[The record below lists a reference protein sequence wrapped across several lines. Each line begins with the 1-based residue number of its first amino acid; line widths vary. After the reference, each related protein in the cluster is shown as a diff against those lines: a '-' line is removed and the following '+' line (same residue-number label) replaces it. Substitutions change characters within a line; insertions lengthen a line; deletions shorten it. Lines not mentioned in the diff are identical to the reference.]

1 MCVCVWSQQDP
12 SSSFIWNLCLSVFMV
27 LFHHPPFISLIQFLS
42 LIIIIIIQVSLT
54 CLFTCVLHFF
64 CFFHHHH
71 EKDFVVKFV
80 SMRFCC
86 CWNEIFFKFYNNKIN
101 NNKNTNQDL
110 IDFLDTYSRSSLSS
124 LQNHN
129 NHNRIQRPKRGIVDE
144 CCKRPCGL
152 KTLNQYCG
160 IRKRPTY

>member
-12 SSSFIWNLCLSVFMV
+12 SSSFIWNLCLSFFMV
-27 LFHHPPFISLIQFLS
+27 LFHHLPFISLIQFLS

-86 CWNEIFFKFYNNKIN
+86 CWNEIFFKWIRTQQLYRTRNDKRQ
-101 NNKNTNQDL
+101 TVGSL
-110 IDFLDTYSRSSLSS
+110 DFLIFSFFAPIREWWWWTD
-124 LQNHN
+124 H
-129 NHNRIQRPKRGIVDE
+129 
-144 CCKRPCGL
+144 L
-152 KTLNQYCG
+152 KS
-160 IRKRPTY
+160 